1 MKKLETI
8 LKNFD
13 QMSKEDLLAEIIGNE
28 NVDAEN
34 LTDREKFAVLLFA
47 ELAKAINKKDL
58 SIVLDC
64 NYAKSNKHNKSE
76 KQLAKGQQ
84 PEYLVD
90 YYRVINND
98 SGNSLIQVYCSCN
111 PNNGKVKFD
120 CCTSAAKLN
129 LMQFEAMEDELH
141 FVPKKDKQG
150 KAKTS
155 TRTNIPYEEIVDV
168 IKSVVAV
175 LASTAEEARK
185 DEEEEEV
192 A

>member
-8 LKNFD
+8 IKNFD
-13 QMSKEDLLAEIIGNE
+13 QMSKEDLLAEIIANE

-64 NYAKSNKHNKSE
+64 NYAKSNKHNKTE
-76 KQLAKGQQ
+76 KQIAKGQT
-84 PEYLVD
+84 PEWLVD
-90 YYRVINND
+90 YFRVISNT

-111 PNNGKVKFD
+111 PNNGRVKFD

-141 FVPKKDKQG
+141 FTPKRDKNG

-155 TRTNIPYEEIVDV
+155 VRTNIPYEEIADV
-168 IKSVVAV
+168 IKSVCAV
-175 LASTAEEARK
+175 LASTATAAEA
-185 DEEEEEV
+185 EEESEEE
-192 A
+192 